1 MGISN
6 PELLRILGM
15 AFCLNFYLPFS
26 FGQEVVV
33 PENFI
38 SKRIKGKISRDPQ
51 SLAKALTIDLN
62 SDKDKFDAIFA
73 WVVTNIKY
81 DYRTLNSGKGISS
94 QKLKKVLRK
103 RRGVC
108 TDYARL
114 MDSLCYYS
122 GLTSTSIN
130 GYIKNIT
137 FDVNDSLYFDNHT
150 WNAIKLDQFW
160 YLYDATWSSGSNV
173 YDLTRLGKWRRKKLG
188 QLLEHAVLEKSEFK
202 IRKKKNKLCGLPG
215 GTVLKSIDEW
225 ILPFPYRP
233 LFQLIDLFP
242 YRLKVTYVHLHSS
255 NYYLTQPEVF
265 VLDHFPN
272 DPIWA
277 MSTSIRNLD
286 DFRKD
291 STYYYGTDDQFSQQ
305 KREGRSCIACDDF
318 LSLDDMAEAKEL
330 IARSKRDLPHNP
342 FVPASASMTAAQ
354 LYLKDYLKEK
364 DSLLKLQLYDS
375 TLYYIKLSRNEFNAC
390 RKPATRENN
399 FHTKK
404 NAAKRAVLLKENK
417 GKQAMYNK
425 LFKAVQLR
433 HQKMRSLEPKLKSFD
448 SRVRNSRNR
457 FVRSFGN
464 PSAAIKKEEKL
475 KSLRSDL
482 QRSLFRADSLTNI
495 IVMHREK
502 LLLQTTE
509 LWQSLLAHNQTL
521 VPLQQLYFSDSY
533 WRSSASLDSYDFEIR
548 ILRKR
553 IDSLERNF
561 HSQVQ
566 MEILGRADSVF
577 YSLKQLH
584 VTVHKRSEYLL
595 RSAKMMSALVI
606 SSPQDSLYNREEL
619 RAFRS
624 NSLESMKEDICWNED
639 HRELFAASG
648 RNFKN
653 FYRRSRYF
661 KIMISK
667 NTAHEQKRY
676 VKIQKHIAT
685 TKKRIMD
692 ASTSNILT
700 LRKMRSVISHQ

>member
-1 MGISN
+1 MGITN
-6 PELLRILGM
+6 PKLLRILGM
-15 AFCLNFYLPFS
+15 AICLNLFLPFS
-26 FGQEVVV
+26 FGQDVAV
-33 PENFI
+33 PENFAA
-38 SKRIKGKISRDPQ
+38 KKIKGKISRDPQ
-51 SLAKALTIDLN
+51 ALAKALTIDLN
-62 SDKDKFDAIFA
+62 SDKEKFDAIFA
-73 WVVTNIKY
+73 WVVTNIEY
-81 DYRTLNSGKGISS
+81 DYRTFNSGRGISS
-94 QKLKKVLRK
+94 QKLKKILRK

-150 WNAIKLDQFW
+150 WNAVKLDQFW

-173 YDLTRLGKWRRKKLG
+173 YDLTRLGKWRRKKLS
-188 QLLEHAVLEKSEFK
+188 QLLEHAVLEKREFK

-215 GTVLKSIDEW
+215 GIVLKSTDEW
-225 ILPFPYRP
+225 NLPFPYGLLYR
-233 LFQLIDLFP
+233 LIDFFP
-242 YRLKVTYVHLHSS
+242 YRLKVKYVQLHSS
-255 NYYLTQPEVF
+255 NYYLTHPDVF

-272 DPIWA
+272 DPMWA
-277 MSTSIRNLD
+277 MTTSIRNLD

-291 STYYYGTDDQFSQQ
+291 STYYYGIDDQFSNQ
-305 KREGRSCIACDDF
+305 KREGRSCIACDDY

-342 FVPASASMTAAQ
+342 FVPASAAMTAAQ

-364 DSLLKLQLYDS
+364 DSLMKLQLYDS
-375 TLYYIKLSRNEFNAC
+375 TLYYIKLSRNDFNAC
-390 RKPATRENN
+390 RKPASRENN
-399 FHTKK
+399 YHNKK

-417 GKQAMYNK
+417 DKQVMYNK

-433 HQKMRSLEPKLKSFD
+433 HQKMRSLEPKLKSFE

-509 LWQSLLAHNQTL
+509 LWRSLLVHNQTL

-548 ILRKR
+548 MLRKR

-561 HSQVQ
+561 HSRVQV
-566 MEILGRADSVF
+566 EILDRADSVF

-584 VTVHKRSEYLL
+584 STVHKRNDYLL
-595 RSAKMMSALVI
+595 RSAKMMSTLVI
-606 SSPQDSLYNREEL
+606 SSPQDSLYNRNVL
-619 RAFRS
+619 IDFRS
-624 NSLESMKEDICWNED
+624 GSLKKMREDICWNED

-648 RNFKN
+648 GTFKN

-661 KIMISK
+661 KVMISK

-676 VKIQKHIAT
+676 TKIQKHIAT
-685 TKKRIMD
+685 TRNRVMD
-692 ASTSNILT
+692 ACTSNILT
-700 LRKMRSVISHQ
+700 LRKMRGVISH